1 MRGMEGDA
9 QLAFQLKRLKK
20 VPSMF
25 IRMPTRS
32 RGLPVLPHKTRLQEQ
47 GRYSKQDPVR
57 SGRPKETTLQG
68 TGILTSEEA
77 GDRKGL
83 SLKQGICM
91 WSITKS
97 LDQQYRPRTGSIS
110 QQEGP

>member
-1 MRGMEGDA
+1 MEGDA

-25 IRMPTRS
+25 IRMPTRK
-32 RGLPVLPHKTRLQEQ
+32 RGLPALPHKTRLQEQ
-47 GRYSKQDPVR
+47 GRYGKKSPVLN
-57 SGRPKETTLQG
+57 GRPQETMLQG
-68 TGILTSEEA
+68 TGILTSGEA
-77 GDRKGL
+77 GNRNGL